1 MKKWL
6 KENWQIIVLRLI
18 FETVATLL
26 TVFTSNKF
34 YLYNFSYIGTCLA
47 IGVYLYVHMSYCNI
61 FKANKQIF
69 RFKNKL

>member
-6 KENWQIIVLRLI
+6 KEKWQIIVLWLI
-18 FETVATLL
+18 FETVGTLL

-61 FKANKQIF
+61 FKASKQIF